1 MKNEND
7 KTTCEKAINLV
18 SDSIFVLGGK
28 WRILVLIAIRFE
40 NKRFSE
46 IAKSI
51 PNITEK
57 MLSKELRFLELNQLI
72 KRTTYDGYPVKIEY
86 AITEHGKT
94 LDPILLELK
103 NWAKA
108 HRKVL

>member
-1 MKNEND
+1 MKNKNSNIE
-7 KTTCEKAINLV
+7 CEKALNLV
-18 SDSIFVLGGK
+18 ADSIFVLGGK

-72 KRTTYDGYPVKIEY
+72 KRSVCDTYPIKIEY

-94 LDPILLELK
+94 LDPLLLELK
-103 NWAKA
+103 NWAKE